1 MKFVTLHSNNC
12 RFNKIE
18 VNTLALVICK
28 LATLLM
34 ISLVILPKAAYVC
47 SKILDSSAKLI

>member
-1 MKFVTLHSNNC
+1 MKFVILHSNNY

-18 VNTLALVICK
+18 VNTLASVICK

-47 SKILDSSAKLI
+47 Y